1 MPNQVLPEISIIVP
15 VYNPPEKYLR
25 ECLDSLIGQSLKNI
39 EIILIDNASI
49 GGCPQILQEYAARD
63 KRIKLFR
70 FEENQGVSA
79 AINQGIK
86 AATAD
91 YFQIVDSD
99 DILKKNA
106 GKKLMQAVRKYKQPD
121 IVIFDGDS
129 IFPDYR
135 GYVPKS
141 RLRKDHESIQNL
153 FGQIITGS
161 KERSIILQ
169 YTTAQYWN
177 KLYRRQMI
185 IDNGN
190 FLCEKLFA
198 AFPDVLFSF
207 KSVCYAARLVI
218 IPDSLYVYK
227 ESIGLSSKFSYP
239 DCPYFDAPLIL
250 ADEFIKFL
258 TQNQL
263 PEELRKVIVSQGIIF
278 HIKQFFAEYPCSR
291 QREYIKKLKK
301 IMQQIPL
308 PVLENN
314 PKLTKFYNQTATKNF
329 YYIKKML
336 LTTSQKKFLGG
347 LIRKKNIAGFACYYF
362 LGIRFFKLRE
372 KHRKNK
378 PPTN

>member
-1 MPNQVLPEISIIVP
+1 MSNQVLPEISIIVP

-227 ESIGLSSKFSYP
+227 ESIGLSSKFSHP

-278 HIKQFFAEYPCSR
+278 HIKQPTPGICRKAEKNHAANSAACFGNQS
-291 QREYIKKLKK
+291 K
-301 IMQQIPL
+301 INQIL
-308 PVLENN
+308 QSNRN
-314 PKLTKFYNQTATKNF
+314 
-329 YYIKKML
+329 
-336 LTTSQKKFLGG
+336 KKFL
-347 LIRKKNIAGFACYYF
+347 LYKKNAFNYLSKKIFGWINPQKKYC
-362 LGIRFFKLRE
+362 RFCLLLLSGNKIFQIKRKTQE
-372 KHRKNK
+372 KQTSHQLNI
-378 PPTN
+378 N

>member
-1 MPNQVLPEISIIVP
+1 MPNHVIPEISIIVP

-190 FLCEKLFA
+190 FLCEKFSPPFLMFCSALNRFAMRHVWSLF
-198 AFPDVLFSF
+198 LI
-207 KSVCYAARLVI
+207 VCMFTRNPLV
-218 IPDSLYVYK
+218 
-227 ESIGLSSKFSYP
+227 
-239 DCPYFDAPLIL
+239 
-250 ADEFIKFL
+250 
-258 TQNQL
+258 
-263 PEELRKVIVSQGIIF
+263 
-278 HIKQFFAEYPCSR
+278 
-291 QREYIKKLKK
+291 
-301 IMQQIPL
+301 
-308 PVLENN
+308 
-314 PKLTKFYNQTATKNF
+314 
-329 YYIKKML
+329 
-336 LTTSQKKFLGG
+336 
-347 LIRKKNIAGFACYYF
+347 
-362 LGIRFFKLRE
+362 
-372 KHRKNK
+372 
-378 PPTN
+378 